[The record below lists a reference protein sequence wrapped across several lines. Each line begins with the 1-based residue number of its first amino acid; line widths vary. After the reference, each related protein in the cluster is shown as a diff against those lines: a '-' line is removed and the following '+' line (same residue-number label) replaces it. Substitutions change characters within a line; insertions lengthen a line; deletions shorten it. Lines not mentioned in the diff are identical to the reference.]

1 MTPTSESGMHWR
13 ESDTQPALCGVAA
26 TLPIL
31 WLWAESLLP
40 TVLSLMEAI
49 EPEES
54 ENYYGVSCSRQAAKL
69 PKDPFTYR

>member
-1 MTPTSESGMHWR
+1 MHWR
-13 ESDTQPALCGVAA
+13 ECDTQPALCGIAA

-69 PKDPFTYR
+69 PKRPFYL